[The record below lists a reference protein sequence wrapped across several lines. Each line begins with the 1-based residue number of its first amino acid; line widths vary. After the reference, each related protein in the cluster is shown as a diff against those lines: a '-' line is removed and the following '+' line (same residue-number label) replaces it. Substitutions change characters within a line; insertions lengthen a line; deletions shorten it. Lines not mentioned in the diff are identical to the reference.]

1 MTLFKL
7 PIRNIKKSMKDYL
20 IYFATLILGI
30 ALFYVFNAIKKQTA
44 MLNLSNSGYDIMDIM
59 FTVMDVVGV
68 FVSFVLGFLIV
79 YASNFL
85 MKRRKKEFAVYMLLG
100 MSKRSISTVIV
111 TETVLIGIISLGVGL
126 LLGIGASQ
134 GMSVVVANL
143 FEADM
148 TRFQF
153 TISSEAIVK
162 TLIYFLIMYAL
173 VIIFDVFVVGKARLI
188 NLLNAGRHSEKN
200 YAKNPVLCLI
210 VFGVAAALLGT
221 AYYKVTAGVDSID
234 DFGDLGMQVAKG
246 IIGTFLAFWSVA
258 GMLMFFAVRSKRFY
272 HKGIN
277 CFSTKELGSR
287 INSNV
292 FSGGIICLLLFF
304 TITVLS
310 CCFAL
315 RNGMNEVLR
324 VNAPAD
330 VMLRQTDYADDVE
343 TDNMKMDHMSIINRL
358 EEKNVD
364 MSKFSEYDEIYLYAF
379 RGVGAEELWDGISDI
394 NYGYTFSFDIVKIS
408 DYNRIARLYGR
419 DELSVKE
426 DEYIMLANYFMNVKE
441 HNKALA
447 EGKTLNICGK
457 PYKPKYD
464 KCVELDVYMNNT
476 EGNTGTII
484 VPDSCDFDA
493 YVDELLFMETVFVGN
508 YEDMSEQELKAWD
521 EYLSGDEFKDFINS
535 DDRRPEVSVRTK
547 TFLYASSTGLTAV
560 AVFIGT
566 YLGFV
571 FLISAAAILSLKELS
586 NAADNKGKYGV
597 LRKIGVDEKMLN
609 HSLRGQSLVFFG
621 IPLLLAVLHSVFGIQ
636 TGMFILAAFSKRGLT
651 GAIIASS
658 GMILVI
664 YSIYFLITYYCSKEI
679 IKE

>member
-20 IYFATLILGI
+20 IYFATLIFGI
-30 ALFYVFNAIKKQTA
+30 ALFYVFNAIEKQTA
-44 MLNLSNSGYDIMDIM
+44 MLNLSNSGYDIMDVM

-100 MSKRSISTVIV
+100 MSKRSISAVIV
-111 TETVLIGIISLGVGL
+111 METVLIGIISLGVGL
-126 LLGIGASQ
+126 LLGIGVSQ

-148 TRFQF
+148 TSFQF
-153 TISSEAIVK
+153 TISGEAVVK

-173 VIIFDVFVVGKARLI
+173 VIVFDVFVVGKARLI
-188 NLLNAGRHSEKN
+188 NLINAGRHSEKN

-210 VFGVAAALLGT
+210 VFAAAAVLLGT
-221 AYYKVTAGVDSID
+221 AYYKVTAGVDTLD

-258 GMLMFFAVRSKRFY
+258 GMLMFFAVKSKRFY

-315 RNGMNEVLR
+315 RNGMNEVLK
-324 VNAPAD
+324 VNASAD
-330 VMLRQTDYADDVE
+330 VMIEQSVSEEDMGTDYASVL
-343 TDNMKMDHMSIINRL
+343 KLL

-364 MSKFSEYDEIYLYAF
+364 MSKFSEYDEIYVYSF
-379 RGVGAEELWDGISDI
+379 EGVNAEELWKGVSDT
-394 NYGYTFSFDIVKIS
+394 NFSGTFAFDIVRVS
-408 DYNRIARLYGR
+408 DYNKIARLYGR

-426 DEYIMLANYFMNVKE
+426 DEYIMLANYFMSAKE

-447 EGKTLNICGK
+447 EGKTIDICGK
-457 PYKPKYD
+457 TYKPKYD
-464 KCVELDVYMNNT
+464 KCIEMGLYMSNT
-476 EGNTGTII
+476 EGNSGTII
-484 VPDSCDFDA
+484 VPDSCNFDA
-493 YVDELLFMETVFVGN
+493 YMNELLFMETLFIAN
-508 YEDMSEQELKAWD
+508 YEDMKAKELETWD
-521 EYLSGDEFKDFINS
+521 EYLSGDAFKEFINS
-535 DDRRPEVSVRTK
+535 DERRPHVGVETK
-547 TFLYASSTGLTAV
+547 TYLYASSTGLTAV
-560 AVFIGT
+560 AVFIGI
-566 YLGFV
+566 YLGLV

-621 IPLLLAVLHSVFGIQ
+621 IPFLLAVLHSVFGIQ

-664 YSIYFLITYYCSKEI
+664 YIIYFLITYYCSKEI

>member
-7 PIRNIKKSMKDYL
+7 PIRNIKKSIKDYL

-30 ALFYVFNAIKKQTA
+30 ALFYVFNAIEKQTA
-44 MLNLSNSGYDIMDIM
+44 MLNLSNSGYGIMDIM

-85 MKRRKKEFAVYMLLG
+85 MKRRKKEFAIYMLLG

-111 TETVLIGIISLGVGL
+111 METVLIGIVSLGVGL

-134 GMSVVVANL
+134 GMSVIVANL

-148 TRFQF
+148 TSFQF
-153 TISSEAIVK
+153 TISNEAVVK

-200 YAKNPVLCLI
+200 YAKNPILCLI
-210 VFGVAAALLGT
+210 VFAVAAVLLGT
-221 AYYKVTAGVDSID
+221 AYYKVTAGVETLD
-234 DFGDLGMQVAKG
+234 DFGDLGIQVAKG

-258 GMLMFFAVRSKRFY
+258 GMLIFFAVRSKKFY
-272 HKGIN
+272 HKGVN
-277 CFSTKELGSR
+277 CFSVKELGSR

-324 VNAPAD
+324 INAPAD
-330 VMLRQTDYADDVE
+330 IMLEQNVAVSDMGDKA
-343 TDNMKMDHMSIINRL
+343 SIIQLL

-364 MSKFSEYDEIYLYAF
+364 MSKFSEYDEICLYAF
-379 RGVGAEELWDGISDI
+379 EGLNANELWDDTGDL
-394 NYGYTFSFDIVKIS
+394 GFMGTFSFDVVRVS
-408 DYNRIARLYGR
+408 DYNKIARLYGR

-426 DEYIMLANYFMNVKE
+426 DEYIMLANYFVDVRE

-447 EGKTLNICGK
+447 NGKTLDICGK
-457 PYKPKYD
+457 TYKPKYD
-464 KCVELDVYMNNT
+464 KCVELGLYMNNT
-476 EGNTGTII
+476 EGESGVII

-493 YVDELLFMETVFVGN
+493 YVDELLWIETLFIAN
-508 YEDMSEQELKAWD
+508 YEELPKKELEAWD
-521 EYLSGDEFKDFINS
+521 EYLAGDVFDEFINS
-535 DDRRPEVSVRTK
+535 DAHRPNVNVRTK
-547 TFLYASSTGLTAV
+547 SYLYASSTGLTAI

-566 YLGFV
+566 YLGLV

-609 HSLRGQSLVFFG
+609 RSLMGQSLVFFG

-636 TGMFILAAFSKRGLT
+636 TGMFILSAFSKRGLT

-664 YSIYFLITYYCSKEI
+664 YVIYFLITYYCSKEI

>member
-30 ALFYVFNAIKKQTA
+30 ALFYVFNAIEKQTA

-111 TETVLIGIISLGVGL
+111 METVLIGIISLGVGL

-153 TISSEAIVK
+153 TISSEAVVK
-162 TLIYFLIMYAL
+162 TLVYFLIMYAL

-188 NLLNAGRHSEKN
+188 SLLNAGRHSEKN

-210 VFGVAAALLGT
+210 VFAVAAALLGT
-221 AYYKVTAGVDSID
+221 AYYKVTAGVDSLD
-234 DFGDLGMQVAKG
+234 DFGDLGIQVAKG

-258 GMLMFFAVRSKRFY
+258 GMLMFFAVKSKKFY

-315 RNGMNEVLR
+315 RNGMNEVLK

-330 VMLRQTDYADDVE
+330 VMLRYIPYEVDEE
-343 TDNMKMDHMSIINRL
+343 TYNMSIVKRL

-364 MSKFSEYDEIYLYAF
+364 MSKFSEYDEIYVYAF
-379 RGVGAEELWDGISDI
+379 DGVSREKLWDGI
-394 NYGYTFSFDIVKIS
+394 NNVRFGGFAFDIVKVS
-408 DYNRIARLYGR
+408 DYNKIARLYGR
-419 DELSVKE
+419 DELSVNE
-426 DEYIMLANYFMNVKE
+426 DEYIMLADYFMEVKE

-447 EGKTLNICGK
+447 EGKTMNICGK
-457 PYKPKYD
+457 TYKPKYD
-464 KCVELDVYMNNT
+464 KCIELGLYMNNT
-476 EGNTGTII
+476 EGNAGTII
-484 VPDSCDFDA
+484 VPDSCAFDA
-493 YVDELLFMETVFVGN
+493 YMDDMLFMQMLFVAN
-508 YEDMSEQELKAWD
+508 YEDMPEQELKAWD
-521 EYLSGDEFKDFINS
+521 EYLSGDEFIECISS
-535 DDRRPEVSVRTK
+535 DDQSPQVGVITK

-566 YLGFV
+566 YLGLV

-621 IPLLLAVLHSVFGIQ
+621 IPFLLAVLHSIFGIQ

-651 GAIIASS
+651 GAVIASS

>member
-1 MTLFKL
+1 MTIFKL
-7 PIRNIKKSMKDYL
+7 PIRNIKKSIKDYL

-30 ALFYVFNAIKKQTA
+30 ALFYVFNAIEKQTA

-111 TETVLIGIISLGVGL
+111 METVLIGIISLGVGL

-134 GMSVVVANL
+134 GMSIIVANL

-153 TISSEAIVK
+153 TISNEAVVK
-162 TLIYFLIMYAL
+162 TLIYFLIMYVL

-200 YAKNPVLCLI
+200 YAKNPILCLV
-210 VFGVAAALLGT
+210 VFAVAAVLLGT
-221 AYYKVTAGVDSID
+221 AYYKVTAGVETLD
-234 DFGDLGMQVAKG
+234 DFGDLATQVAKG

-258 GMLMFFAVRSKRFY
+258 GMLIFFAVRSKKFY
-272 HKGIN
+272 HKGVN
-277 CFSTKELGSR
+277 CFSVKELGSR

-324 VNAPAD
+324 INAPAD
-330 VMLRQTDYADDVE
+330 IMLEQTVAVSDMGDKA
-343 TDNMKMDHMSIINRL
+343 SIIQLL

-364 MSKFSEYDEIYLYAF
+364 MSKFSEYDEICLYDFHEVIADN
-379 RGVGAEELWDGISDI
+379 LWDGSNDL
-394 NYGYTFSFDIVKIS
+394 GFMGSFSFDVVRVS
-408 DYNRIARLYGR
+408 DYNKIAKLYGR

-426 DEYIMLANYFMNVKE
+426 DEYILLANYFIDVRE

-447 EGKTLNICGK
+447 NGKTLDICGK
-457 PYKPKYD
+457 TYKPKYD
-464 KCVELDVYMNNT
+464 KCVELGLYMNNT
-476 EGNTGTII
+476 EGETGIII

-493 YVDELLFMETVFVGN
+493 YVDELLWVETLFIAN
-508 YEDMSEQELKAWD
+508 YKELPKKELEAWD
-521 EYLSGDEFKDFINS
+521 EYLAGDVFDEFINS
-535 DDRRPEVSVRTK
+535 DEHRPNVNVRTK
-547 TFLYASSTGLTAV
+547 SYLYASSTGLTAV

-566 YLGFV
+566 YLGLV

-609 HSLRGQSLVFFG
+609 RSLMGQSLVFFG

-636 TGMFILAAFSKRGLT
+636 TGMFILSAFSKRGLT

-658 GMILVI
+658 GMMLVI
-664 YSIYFLITYYCSKEI
+664 YMVYFLITYYCSKEI

>member
-7 PIRNIKKSMKDYL
+7 PLRNIKKSMKDYL

-30 ALFYVFNAIKKQTA
+30 ALFYVFNAIEKQTA
-44 MLNLSNSGYDIMDIM
+44 LLNLQNSGYDIMDVM

-100 MSKRSISTVIV
+100 MSKRSISMVIV
-111 TETVLIGIISLGVGL
+111 METILIGIISLGVGL

-134 GMSVVVANL
+134 GMSIVVANL

-153 TISSEAIVK
+153 VISNEAVIK
-162 TLIYFLIMYAL
+162 TLIYFLIMYVL
-173 VIIFDVFVVGKARLI
+173 VIIFDVFVVGKAKLI

-210 VFGVAAALLGT
+210 VFAVAAVLLGT
-221 AYYKVTAGVDSID
+221 AYYKVTAGVDTID

-246 IIGTFLAFWSVA
+246 IVGTFLAFWSVE
-258 GMLMFFAVRSKRFY
+258 GMLIFFAVRSKKFY

-304 TITVLS
+304 TICVLS

-315 RNGMNEVLR
+315 RNGMNETLKI
-324 VNAPAD
+324 NAPAD
-330 VMLRQTDYADDVE
+330 VMLEQTTGGRCDVE
-343 TDNMKMDHMSIINRL
+343 ANNISILKLL
-358 EEKNVD
+358 EEKHVD
-364 MSKFSEYDEIYLYAF
+364 MSKFSEYDEIYIYAF
-379 RGVGAEELWDGISDI
+379 KSVNASELWDGNGIRDV
-394 NYGYTFSFDIVKIS
+394 SFGGFPFDVVRIS
-408 DYNRIARLYGR
+408 DYNKIARLYGR
-419 DELSVKE
+419 DELSVNE
-426 DEYIMLANYFMNVKE
+426 DEYIMLANYFMDVRE

-447 EGKTLNICGK
+447 EGKTMNICGK
-457 PYKPKYD
+457 TYKPKYD
-464 KCVELDVYMNNT
+464 KCVELGLYMSNT
-476 EGNTGTII
+476 EGNAGTII
-484 VPDSCDFDA
+484 VPDSCAFDA
-493 YVDELLFMETVFVGN
+493 YMDELLYIEALFIAN
-508 YEDMSEQELKAWD
+508 YEDMPKKELETWD
-521 EYLSGDEFKDFINS
+521 EYLSGDEFSEFLNS
-535 DDRRPEVSVRTK
+535 NEGNYHVHVNVRTK
-547 TFLYASSTGLTAV
+547 TFLYASSTGLTAIS
-560 AVFIGT
+560 VFIGI
-566 YLGFV
+566 YLGLV

-586 NAADNKGKYGV
+586 NAADNKEKYGV

-636 TGMFILAAFSKRGLT
+636 VGMFMLSAFSKRGLT
-651 GAIIASS
+651 GAIIVSS

-664 YSIYFLITYYCSKEI
+664 YIIYFLITYFCSKEI

>member
-30 ALFYVFNAIKKQTA
+30 ALFYVFNAIEKQTA
-44 MLNLSNSGYDIMDIM
+44 MLNLSNSGYDIMDVM

-111 TETVLIGIISLGVGL
+111 METILIGIISLGVGL
-126 LLGIGASQ
+126 LLGIGVSQ
-134 GMSVVVANL
+134 GMSIVVANL

-148 TRFQF
+148 TSFQF
-153 TISSEAIVK
+153 TISNEAVVK

-188 NLLNAGRHSEKN
+188 NLLNAGRQSEKN

-210 VFGVAAALLGT
+210 VFAVAAVLLGT
-221 AYYKVTAGVDSID
+221 AYYKVTAGVDTLD

-246 IIGTFLAFWSVA
+246 IIGTFLAFWSIA
-258 GMLMFFAVRSKRFY
+258 GMLIFFAVRNKKFY

-315 RNGMNEVLR
+315 RNGMNDVLKI
-324 VNAPAD
+324 NASAD
-330 VMLRQTDYADDVE
+330 VMIEQSVSEDDMGTDYASVL
-343 TDNMKMDHMSIINRL
+343 KLL

-364 MSKFSEYDEIYLYAF
+364 MSKFSEYDEIYVYYF
-379 RGVGAEELWDGISDI
+379 EGVNAQELWDGVSDT
-394 NYGYTFSFDIVKIS
+394 NFSGTFAFDIVKVS
-408 DYNRIARLYGR
+408 DYNKIARLYGR

-426 DEYIMLANYFMNVKE
+426 DEYIMLANYFMSAKE

-447 EGKTLNICGK
+447 EGKTIDICGK
-457 PYKPKYD
+457 TYKPKYD
-464 KCVELDVYMNNT
+464 KCIEMGLYMSNT
-476 EGNTGTII
+476 EGNSGTII
-484 VPDSCDFDA
+484 VPDSCNFDA
-493 YVDELLFMETVFVGN
+493 YMNELLFMETLFIAN
-508 YEDMSEQELKAWD
+508 YEDMKAKELETWD
-521 EYLSGDEFKDFINS
+521 EYLSGDAFKEFINS
-535 DDRRPEVSVRTK
+535 DERRPHVGVETK
-547 TFLYASSTGLTAV
+547 TYLYASSTGLTAI

-566 YLGFV
+566 YLGLV

-621 IPLLLAVLHSVFGIQ
+621 IPFLLAVLHSVFGIQ

-664 YSIYFLITYYCSKEI
+664 YIIYFLITYYCSKEI

>member
-30 ALFYVFNAIKKQTA
+30 ALFYVFNAIEKQTA
-44 MLNLSNSGYDIMDIM
+44 MLNLSNSGYDIMDVM

-111 TETVLIGIISLGVGL
+111 TETILIGIISLGVGL
-126 LLGIGASQ
+126 LLGIGVSQ
-134 GMSVVVANL
+134 GMSIVVANL

-148 TRFQF
+148 TSFQF
-153 TISSEAIVK
+153 IISGEAVIK

-173 VIIFDVFVVGKARLI
+173 VIVFDVFVVGKARLI
-188 NLLNAGRHSEKN
+188 NLINAGRQSEKN

-210 VFGVAAALLGT
+210 VFAVAAVLLGT
-221 AYYKVTAGVDSID
+221 AYYKVTAGVDTLD

-258 GMLMFFAVRSKRFY
+258 GMLMFFAVKSKRFY

-315 RNGMNEVLR
+315 RNGMNEVLKI
-324 VNAPAD
+324 NASAD
-330 VMLRQTDYADDVE
+330 VMIEQSVSEDDMGTDYASVL
-343 TDNMKMDHMSIINRL
+343 KLL

-364 MSKFSEYDEIYLYAF
+364 MSKFSEYDEIYVYYF
-379 RGVGAEELWDGISDI
+379 EGVNAQELWDGVSDT
-394 NYGYTFSFDIVKIS
+394 NFSGTFAFDIVKVS
-408 DYNRIARLYGR
+408 DYNKIARLYGR

-426 DEYIMLANYFMNVKE
+426 DEYIMLANYFMSAKE

-447 EGKTLNICGK
+447 EGKTIDICGK
-457 PYKPKYD
+457 TYKPKYD
-464 KCVELDVYMNNT
+464 KCIEMGLYMSNT
-476 EGNTGTII
+476 EGNSGTII
-484 VPDSCDFDA
+484 VPDSCNFDA
-493 YVDELLFMETVFVGN
+493 YMNELLFMETLFIAN
-508 YEDMSEQELKAWD
+508 YEDMKAKELETWD
-521 EYLSGDEFKDFINS
+521 EYLSGDAFKEFINS
-535 DDRRPEVSVRTK
+535 DERRPHVGVETK
-547 TFLYASSTGLTAV
+547 TYLYASSTGLTAV
-560 AVFIGT
+560 AVFIGI
-566 YLGFV
+566 YLGLV

-621 IPLLLAVLHSVFGIQ
+621 IPFLLAVLHSVFGIQ

-651 GAIIASS
+651 GAVIASS
-658 GMILVI
+658 GMILAI
-664 YSIYFLITYYCSKEI
+664 YMIYFLITYYCSKEI

>member
-7 PIRNIKKSMKDYL
+7 PLRNIKKSMKDYL

-30 ALFYVFNAIKKQTA
+30 ALFYVFNAIEKQTA
-44 MLNLSNSGYDIMDIM
+44 MLNLQNSGYDIMDVM

-100 MSKRSISTVIV
+100 MSKRSISMVIV
-111 TETVLIGIISLGVGL
+111 METILIGIISLGVGL

-153 TISSEAIVK
+153 IISNEAIIK
-162 TLIYFLIMYAL
+162 TLIYFLIMYVL

-200 YAKNPVLCLI
+200 YAKNPVICLI
-210 VFGVAAALLGT
+210 VFAVAAVLLGT
-221 AYYKVTAGVDSID
+221 AYYKVTAGVDTIE

-246 IIGTFLAFWSVA
+246 IVGTFLAFWSVA
-258 GMLMFFAVRSKRFY
+258 GMLIFFAVRSKKFY
-272 HKGIN
+272 HKDIN

-304 TITVLS
+304 TICVLS

-315 RNGMNEVLR
+315 RNGMNETLKI
-324 VNAPAD
+324 NAPAD
-330 VMLRQTDYADDVE
+330 VMIEQNGNAYDVS
-343 TDNMKMDHMSIINRL
+343 TGNASIVKLL

-364 MSKFSEYDEIYLYAF
+364 MDKFSEYDEIYVYDFEDVTAK
-379 RGVGAEELWDGISDI
+379 ELWDGISDVSF
-394 NYGYTFSFDIVKIS
+394 GGFTFDVVKIS
-408 DYNRIARLYGR
+408 EYNKIARLYGR
-419 DELSVKE
+419 DELSVNE
-426 DEYIMLANYFMNVKE
+426 DEYIMLANYFMNVRE

-447 EGKTLNICGK
+447 EGKTINICGK
-457 PYKPKYD
+457 TYKPKYD
-464 KCVELDVYMNNT
+464 KCVEIGLYMNNT
-476 EGNTGTII
+476 EGDTGTII
-484 VPDSCDFDA
+484 VPDSCAFDA
-493 YVDELLFMETVFVGN
+493 YMDELLYIETLFIAN
-508 YEDMSEQELKAWD
+508 YEDIPKKELETWD
-521 EYLSGDEFKDFINS
+521 EYLSGDEFREFINS
-535 DDRRPEVSVRTK
+535 DEHRPHVNVKTK
-547 TFLYASSTGLTAV
+547 TYLYASSTGLTAI
-560 AVFIGT
+560 AVFIGI
-566 YLGFV
+566 YLGLV

-586 NAADNKGKYGV
+586 NAADNKEKYGV

-636 TGMFILAAFSKRGLT
+636 VGMFMLSAFSKRGLT

-664 YSIYFLITYYCSKEI
+664 YIIYFLITYFCSKEI

>member
-30 ALFYVFNAIKKQTA
+30 ALFYVFNAIEKQTA
-44 MLNLSNSGYDIMDIM
+44 MLNLSNSGYDIMDVM

-100 MSKRSISTVIV
+100 MSKRSISAVIV
-111 TETVLIGIISLGVGL
+111 METVLIGIISLGVGL
-126 LLGIGASQ
+126 LLGIGVSQ

-148 TRFQF
+148 TSFQF
-153 TISSEAIVK
+153 TISGEAVVK

-173 VIIFDVFVVGKARLI
+173 VIVFDVFVVGKARLI
-188 NLLNAGRHSEKN
+188 NLINAGRHSEKN

-210 VFGVAAALLGT
+210 VFAVAAVLLGT
-221 AYYKVTAGVDSID
+221 AYYKVTAGVDTLD

-258 GMLMFFAVRSKRFY
+258 GMLMFFAVKSKRFY

-315 RNGMNEVLR
+315 RNGMNEVLK

-330 VMLRQTDYADDVE
+330 VMFCYTPYRVDEE
-343 TDNMKMDHMSIINRL
+343 TDNISIVKRL
-358 EEKNVD
+358 EEKNID
-364 MSKFSEYDEIYLYAF
+364 MSKFSEYDEIYVYAF
-379 RGVGAEELWDGISDI
+379 DGVSSEKLWNGVSDVKL
-394 NYGYTFSFDIVKIS
+394 GGFAFDIVKVS
-408 DYNRIARLYGR
+408 DYNKIARLYGR

-426 DEYIMLANYFMNVKE
+426 DEYIMLADYFMEVKE

-447 EGKTLNICGK
+447 EGKTMNICGK
-457 PYKPKYD
+457 TYKPKYD
-464 KCVELDVYMNNT
+464 KCVELGLYMNNS

-484 VPDSCDFDA
+484 VPDSCAFDA
-493 YVDELLFMETVFVGN
+493 YMDELYFMNMLFVAN
-508 YEDMSEQELKAWD
+508 YQDMPEQELKAWD
-521 EYLSGDEFKDFINS
+521 EYLSGDEFEELINS
-535 DDRRPEVSVRTK
+535 DAKRPQVVVITK
-547 TFLYASSTGLTAV
+547 TYLYASSTGLTAV
-560 AVFIGT
+560 AVFIGI
-566 YLGFV
+566 YLGLV

-621 IPLLLAVLHSVFGIQ
+621 IPFLLAVLHSVFGIQ

-651 GAIIASS
+651 GAVIASS
-658 GMILVI
+658 GMILAI
-664 YSIYFLITYYCSKEI
+664 YMIYFLITYYCSKEI

>member
-30 ALFYVFNAIKKQTA
+30 ALFYVFNAIEKQTA
-44 MLNLSNSGYDIMDIM
+44 MLNLQNSGYDIMDVM

-100 MSKRSISTVIV
+100 MSKRSISMVIV
-111 TETVLIGIISLGVGL
+111 METILIGIISLGVGL

-153 TISSEAIVK
+153 TISNEAVVK
-162 TLIYFLIMYAL
+162 TLIYFLIMYVL
-173 VIIFDVFVVGKARLI
+173 VIIFDVFVVGKAKLI

-200 YAKNPVLCLI
+200 YAKNPVLCLV
-210 VFGVAAALLGT
+210 VFAVAAVLLGT
-221 AYYKVTAGVDSID
+221 AYYKVTAGFDTID
-234 DFGDLGMQVAKG
+234 DFGDLGMQVGKG

-258 GMLMFFAVRSKRFY
+258 GMLIFFAVRSKKFY

-304 TITVLS
+304 TICVLS

-315 RNGMNEVLR
+315 RNGMNETLKI
-324 VNAPAD
+324 NAPAD
-330 VMLRQTDYADDVE
+330 VMIEQNGSAYDLKEENT
-343 TDNMKMDHMSIINRL
+343 SIVKLL

-364 MSKFSEYDEIYLYAF
+364 MGKFSEYDEIYVYDFEDVTAK
-379 RGVGAEELWDGISDI
+379 ELWDGISDVS
-394 NYGYTFSFDIVKIS
+394 YGGFTFDVVKIS
-408 DYNRIARLYGR
+408 DYNKIARLYGR
-419 DELSVKE
+419 DELSVNE
-426 DEYIMLANYFMNVKE
+426 DEYIMLANYFMDVKE

-447 EGKTLNICGK
+447 EGKTMNICGK
-457 PYKPKYD
+457 TYKPKYD
-464 KCVELDVYMNNT
+464 KCVELGLYMSNT
-476 EGNTGTII
+476 EGNVGTII
-484 VPDSCDFDA
+484 VPDSCTFDA
-493 YVDELLFMETVFVGN
+493 YMDELLYIETLFIAN
-508 YEDMSEQELKAWD
+508 YEDISKKELETWD
-521 EYLSGDEFKDFINS
+521 EYLLGDEFSEFINS
-535 DDRRPEVSVRTK
+535 DKHRPHVNVQTK
-547 TFLYASSTGLTAV
+547 TYLYASSTGLTAI

-566 YLGFV
+566 YLGLV

-586 NAADNKGKYGV
+586 NAADNKEKYGV

-636 TGMFILAAFSKRGLT
+636 VGMFILSAFSKRGLT

-658 GMILVI
+658 GMILGI
-664 YSIYFLITYYCSKEI
+664 YIIYFLITYFCSKEI

>member
-30 ALFYVFNAIKKQTA
+30 ALFYVFNAIEKQTA
-44 MLNLSNSGYDIMDIM
+44 MLNLQNSGYDIMDIM

-100 MSKRSISTVIV
+100 MSKRSISMVIV
-111 TETVLIGIISLGVGL
+111 METILIGIISLGVGL

-153 TISSEAIVK
+153 VISSEAIIK
-162 TLIYFLIMYAL
+162 TLIYFLIMYVL

-210 VFGVAAALLGT
+210 VFAVAAVLLGT
-221 AYYKVTAGVDSID
+221 AYYKVTAGVDTID

-258 GMLMFFAVRSKRFY
+258 GMLIFFAVRSKKFY

-304 TITVLS
+304 TICVLS

-315 RNGMNEVLR
+315 RNGMNETLKI
-324 VNAPAD
+324 NAPAD
-330 VMLRQTDYADDVE
+330 VMIEQTGSAYDLKE
-343 TDNMKMDHMSIINRL
+343 ENTSIVKLL
-358 EEKNVD
+358 EDKNVD
-364 MSKFSEYDEIYLYAF
+364 MGKFSEYDEIYVYDFEDVTAK
-379 RGVGAEELWDGISDI
+379 ELWDGISDVSF
-394 NYGYTFSFDIVKIS
+394 GGFTFDVVKIS
-408 DYNRIARLYGR
+408 DYNKIARLYGR
-419 DELSVKE
+419 DELSVNE
-426 DEYIMLANYFMNVKE
+426 DEYIMLANYFMNVRE

-447 EGKTLNICGK
+447 EGKTINICGK
-457 PYKPKYD
+457 TYKPKYD
-464 KCVELDVYMNNT
+464 KCVEIGLYMNNT

-484 VPDSCDFDA
+484 VPDSCAFDT
-493 YVDELLFMETVFVGN
+493 YMDELLYIETLFIAN
-508 YEDMSEQELKAWD
+508 YEDIPKKELETWD
-521 EYLSGDEFKDFINS
+521 EYLSGDEFREFINS
-535 DDRRPEVSVRTK
+535 DEHRPHVNVRTK
-547 TFLYASSTGLTAV
+547 TFLYASSTGLTAI
-560 AVFIGT
+560 AVFIGI
-566 YLGFV
+566 YLGLV

-636 TGMFILAAFSKRGLT
+636 TGMFILSAFSKRGLT

-658 GMILVI
+658 GMILGI
-664 YSIYFLITYYCSKEI
+664 YIIYFLITYYCSKEI

>member
-30 ALFYVFNAIKKQTA
+30 ALFYVFNAIEKQTA
-44 MLNLSNSGYDIMDIM
+44 MLNLSNSGYDIMDVM

-111 TETVLIGIISLGVGL
+111 TETILIGIISLGVGL
-126 LLGIGASQ
+126 LLGIGVSQ
-134 GMSVVVANL
+134 GMSIVVANL

-148 TRFQF
+148 TSFQF
-153 TISSEAIVK
+153 IISGEAVIK

-173 VIIFDVFVVGKARLI
+173 VIVFDVFVVGKARLI
-188 NLLNAGRHSEKN
+188 NLINAGRQSEKN

-210 VFGVAAALLGT
+210 VFAVAAVLLGT
-221 AYYKVTAGVDSID
+221 AYYKVTAGVDTLD

-258 GMLMFFAVRSKRFY
+258 GMLMFFAVKSKRFY

-315 RNGMNEVLR
+315 RNGMNEVLK

-330 VMLRQTDYADDVE
+330 VMLKQNASRVDWGSDYI
-343 TDNMKMDHMSIINRL
+343 SIIKLL
-358 EEKNVD
+358 EEKNID
-364 MSKFSEYDEIYLYAF
+364 MSKFSEYDEVYVYAF
-379 RGVGAEELWDGISDI
+379 EGVGAEKLWNDTGGSDFI
-394 NYGYTFSFDIVKIS
+394 GTFAFDIVKIS
-408 DYNRIARLYGR
+408 DYNKIARLYGR
-419 DELSVKE
+419 DELSVNE
-426 DEYIMLANYFMNVKE
+426 DEYIMLANYSMAVKE

-447 EGKTLNICGK
+447 EGKTMNICGK
-457 PYKPKYD
+457 VYKPKYD
-464 KCVELDVYMNNT
+464 KCIDVGLYMNNT
-476 EGNTGTII
+476 EANAGTII
-484 VPDSCDFDA
+484 VPDSCAFDA
-493 YVDELLFMETVFVGN
+493 YIDTHIDKLLGVETLFVAN
-508 YEDMSEQELKAWD
+508 YEDMTKQELETWD
-521 EYLSGDEFKDFINS
+521 EYLSGDVFNEIINS
-535 DDRRPEVSVRTK
+535 DDRRPYVGVETK
-547 TFLYASSTGLTAV
+547 TYLYASSTGLTAV
-560 AVFIGT
+560 AVFIGI
-566 YLGFV
+566 YLGLV

-621 IPLLLAVLHSVFGIQ
+621 IPFLLAVLHSVFGIQ

-664 YSIYFLITYYCSKEI
+664 YIIYFLITYYCSKEI

>member
-20 IYFATLILGI
+20 IYFATLIFGI
-30 ALFYVFNAIKKQTA
+30 ALFYVFNAIEKQTA
-44 MLNLSNSGYDIMDIM
+44 MLNLSNSGYDIMDVM

-100 MSKRSISTVIV
+100 MSKRSISAVIV
-111 TETVLIGIISLGVGL
+111 METVLIGIISLGVGL
-126 LLGIGASQ
+126 LLGIGVSQ

-148 TRFQF
+148 TSFQF
-153 TISSEAIVK
+153 TISGEAVVK

-173 VIIFDVFVVGKARLI
+173 VIVFDVFVVGKARLI
-188 NLLNAGRHSEKN
+188 NLINAGRHSEKN

-210 VFGVAAALLGT
+210 VFAAAAVLLGT
-221 AYYKVTAGVDSID
+221 AYYKVTAGVDTLD

-258 GMLMFFAVRSKRFY
+258 GMLMFFAVKSKRFY

-315 RNGMNEVLR
+315 RNGMNEVLK
-324 VNAPAD
+324 VNASAD
-330 VMLRQTDYADDVE
+330 VMIEQSVSEEDMGTDYASVL
-343 TDNMKMDHMSIINRL
+343 KLL

-364 MSKFSEYDEIYLYAF
+364 MSKFSEYDEIYVYSF
-379 RGVGAEELWDGISDI
+379 EGVNAEELWKGVSDT
-394 NYGYTFSFDIVKIS
+394 NFSGTFAFDIVRVS
-408 DYNRIARLYGR
+408 DYNKIARLYGR

-426 DEYIMLANYFMNVKE
+426 DEYIMLANYFMSAKE

-447 EGKTLNICGK
+447 EGKTIDICGK
-457 PYKPKYD
+457 TYKPKYD
-464 KCVELDVYMNNT
+464 KCIEMGLYMSNT
-476 EGNTGTII
+476 EGNSGTII
-484 VPDSCDFDA
+484 VPDSCNFDA
-493 YVDELLFMETVFVGN
+493 YMNELLFMETLFIAN
-508 YEDMSEQELKAWD
+508 YEDMKAKELETWD
-521 EYLSGDEFKDFINS
+521 EYLSGDAFKEFINS
-535 DDRRPEVSVRTK
+535 DERRPHVGVETK
-547 TFLYASSTGLTAV
+547 TYLYASSTGLTAV
-560 AVFIGT
+560 AVFIGI
-566 YLGFV
+566 YLGLV

-621 IPLLLAVLHSVFGIQ
+621 IPFLLAVLHSVFGIQ

-651 GAIIASS
+651 GAVIASS
-658 GMILVI
+658 GMILAI
-664 YSIYFLITYYCSKEI
+664 YMIYFLITYYCSKEI

>member
-7 PIRNIKKSMKDYL
+7 PLRNIKKSMKDYL

-30 ALFYVFNAIKKQTA
+30 ALFYVFNAIEKQTA
-44 MLNLSNSGYDIMDIM
+44 MLNLQNSGYDIMDVM

-100 MSKRSISTVIV
+100 MSKRSISMVIV
-111 TETVLIGIISLGVGL
+111 METILIGIISLGVGL

-134 GMSVVVANL
+134 GMSIVVANL

-153 TISSEAIVK
+153 VISNEAVIK
-162 TLIYFLIMYAL
+162 TLIYFLIMYVL
-173 VIIFDVFVVGKARLI
+173 VIIFDVFVVGKAKLI

-210 VFGVAAALLGT
+210 VFAVAAVLLGT
-221 AYYKVTAGVDSID
+221 AYYKVTAGVDTIE

-246 IIGTFLAFWSVA
+246 IVGTFLAFWSVA
-258 GMLMFFAVRSKRFY
+258 GMLIFFAVRSKKFY

-304 TITVLS
+304 TISVLS

-315 RNGMNEVLR
+315 RNGMNETLKI
-324 VNAPAD
+324 NAPAD
-330 VMLRQTDYADDVE
+330 VMIEQNGSAYDVS
-343 TDNMKMDHMSIINRL
+343 TDNTSIVKLL

-364 MSKFSEYDEIYLYAF
+364 MGKFSEYDEIYIYAF
-379 RGVGAEELWDGISDI
+379 KGVNAAELWAGIS
-394 NYGYTFSFDIVKIS
+394 NVSYGGFPFDVVRIS
-408 DYNRIARLYGR
+408 DYNKIARLYGR
-419 DELSVKE
+419 DELSVNE
-426 DEYIMLANYFMNVKE
+426 DEYIMLANYFMDVKE

-447 EGKTLNICGK
+447 EGKTMNICGK
-457 PYKPKYD
+457 TYKPKYD
-464 KCVELDVYMNNT
+464 KCVELGLYMSNT
-476 EGNTGTII
+476 EGNAGTII
-484 VPDSCDFDA
+484 VPDSCTFDD
-493 YVDELLFMETVFVGN
+493 YMDELLYIETLFIAN
-508 YEDMSEQELKAWD
+508 YEDMPKKELEAWD
-521 EYLSGDEFKDFINS
+521 EYLSDDEFRELMNS
-535 DDRRPEVSVRTK
+535 DEHRPHVGVDTK
-547 TFLYASSTGLTAV
+547 TYLYASSTGLTAI

-566 YLGFV
+566 YLGLV

-586 NAADNKGKYGV
+586 NAADNKEKYGV

-636 TGMFILAAFSKRGLT
+636 VGMFMLSAFSKRGLT
-651 GAIIASS
+651 GAIIVSS

-664 YSIYFLITYYCSKEI
+664 YIIYFLITYFCSKEI

>member
-7 PIRNIKKSMKDYL
+7 SIRNIKKSMKDYL

-30 ALFYVFNAIKKQTA
+30 ALFYVFNAIEKQTA
-44 MLNLSNSGYDIMDIM
+44 MLNLQNSGYDIMDVM

-100 MSKRSISTVIV
+100 MSKRSISMVIV
-111 TETVLIGIISLGVGL
+111 METILIGIISLGVGL

-153 TISSEAIVK
+153 IISNEAIIK
-162 TLIYFLIMYAL
+162 TLIYFLIMYVL

-210 VFGVAAALLGT
+210 VFTIAAVLLGT
-221 AYYKVTAGVDSID
+221 AYYKVTAGIDTID
-234 DFGDLGMQVAKG
+234 DFGDLGIQVAKG
-246 IIGTFLAFWSVA
+246 IVGTFLAFWSVA
-258 GMLMFFAVRSKRFY
+258 GMLIFFAVRSKKFY

-304 TITVLS
+304 TICVLS

-315 RNGMNEVLR
+315 RNGMNETLKI
-324 VNAPAD
+324 NAPAD
-330 VMLRQTDYADDVE
+330 VMIEQTSSAYDVG
-343 TDNMKMDHMSIINRL
+343 TDNTSIVKLL
-358 EEKNVD
+358 EDKNVD
-364 MSKFSEYDEIYLYAF
+364 MGKFSEYDEIYVYDFEDVTAT
-379 RGVGAEELWDGISDI
+379 ELWDGISDVSF
-394 NYGYTFSFDIVKIS
+394 GGFTFDVVKIS
-408 DYNRIARLYGR
+408 EYNKIARLYGR
-419 DELSVKE
+419 DELSVNE

-447 EGKTLNICGK
+447 EGKTMNICGK
-457 PYKPKYD
+457 TYKPKYD
-464 KCVELDVYMNNT
+464 KCVEIGLYMNNT
-476 EGNTGTII
+476 EGDTGTII
-484 VPDSCDFDA
+484 VPDSCAFDD
-493 YVDELLFMETVFVGN
+493 YMDELLYIETLFIAN
-508 YEDMSEQELKAWD
+508 YEDLPKKELETWD
-521 EYLSGDEFKDFINS
+521 EYLLGDEFRDFMNS
-535 DDRRPEVSVRTK
+535 DKHRPHVGVRTK
-547 TFLYASSTGLTAV
+547 TFLYASSTGLTAT
-560 AVFIGT
+560 AVFIGI
-566 YLGFV
+566 YLGLV

-609 HSLRGQSLVFFG
+609 RSLRGQSLVFFG

-636 TGMFILAAFSKRGLT
+636 VGTFIISAFSMRGLT

-664 YSIYFLITYYCSKEI
+664 YIIYFLITYFCSKEI

>member
-30 ALFYVFNAIKKQTA
+30 ALFYVFNAIEKQTA

-111 TETVLIGIISLGVGL
+111 METVLIGIISLGVGL

-134 GMSVVVANL
+134 GMSVIVANL

-153 TISSEAIVK
+153 TISNEAVVK
-162 TLIYFLIMYAL
+162 TLIYFLIMYVL

-200 YAKNPVLCLI
+200 YAKNPILCLI
-210 VFGVAAALLGT
+210 VFAVAAVLLGT
-221 AYYKVTAGVDSID
+221 AYYKVTAGVETLD
-234 DFGDLGMQVAKG
+234 DFGDLATQVAKG

-258 GMLMFFAVRSKRFY
+258 GMLIFFAVRSKKFY

-277 CFSTKELGSR
+277 CFSVKELGSR

-324 VNAPAD
+324 INAPAD
-330 VMLRQTDYADDVE
+330 IMLEQTVAVSDMGDKA
-343 TDNMKMDHMSIINRL
+343 SIIQLL

-364 MSKFSEYDEIYLYAF
+364 MSRFSEYDEICLYDFHEVIADN
-379 RGVGAEELWDGISDI
+379 LWDSSNDLGFMGS
-394 NYGYTFSFDIVKIS
+394 FSFDVVRVS
-408 DYNRIARLYGR
+408 DYNKIAKLYGR

-426 DEYIMLANYFMNVKE
+426 DEYILLANYFIDVRE

-447 EGKTLNICGK
+447 NGKTLDICGK
-457 PYKPKYD
+457 TYKPKYD
-464 KCVELDVYMNNT
+464 KCVELGLYMNNT
-476 EGNTGTII
+476 EGETGIII

-493 YVDELLFMETVFVGN
+493 YVHELSWVETLFIAN
-508 YEDMSEQELKAWD
+508 YKELPKKELEAWD
-521 EYLSGDEFKDFINS
+521 EYLAGDVFDKFINS
-535 DDRRPEVSVRTK
+535 DAHRPNVNVRTK
-547 TFLYASSTGLTAV
+547 SYLYASSTGLTAV

-566 YLGFV
+566 YLGLV

-609 HSLRGQSLVFFG
+609 RSLMGQSLVFFG

-636 TGMFILAAFSKRGLT
+636 TGMFILSAFSKRGLT

-658 GMILVI
+658 GMMLVI
-664 YSIYFLITYYCSKEI
+664 YMVYFLITYYCSKEI

>member
-30 ALFYVFNAIKKQTA
+30 ALFYVFNAIEKQTA
-44 MLNLSNSGYDIMDIM
+44 MLNLQNSGYDIMDIM

-100 MSKRSISTVIV
+100 MSKRSISMVIV
-111 TETVLIGIISLGVGL
+111 METILIGIISLGVGL

-153 TISSEAIVK
+153 VISSEAIIK
-162 TLIYFLIMYAL
+162 TLIYFLIMYVL

-210 VFGVAAALLGT
+210 VFAVAAVLLGT
-221 AYYKVTAGVDSID
+221 AYYKVTAGVDTID

-258 GMLMFFAVRSKRFY
+258 GMLIFFAVRSKKFY

-304 TITVLS
+304 TICVLS

-315 RNGMNEVLR
+315 RNGMNETLKI
-324 VNAPAD
+324 NAPAD
-330 VMLRQTDYADDVE
+330 VMIEQTGSAYDLKE
-343 TDNMKMDHMSIINRL
+343 ENTSIVKLL
-358 EEKNVD
+358 EDKNVD
-364 MSKFSEYDEIYLYAF
+364 MGKFSEYDEIYVYDFEDAT
-379 RGVGAEELWDGISDI
+379 AKELWDGISDV
-394 NYGYTFSFDIVKIS
+394 SFGGFPFDVVKIS
-408 DYNRIARLYGR
+408 DYNKIARLYGR
-419 DELSVKE
+419 DELSVNE
-426 DEYIMLANYFMNVKE
+426 DEYIMLANYFMNVRE

-447 EGKTLNICGK
+447 EGKTINICGK
-457 PYKPKYD
+457 TYKPKYD
-464 KCVELDVYMNNT
+464 KCVEIGLYMNNT

-484 VPDSCDFDA
+484 VPDSCAFDT
-493 YVDELLFMETVFVGN
+493 YMDELLSIETLFIAN
-508 YEDMSEQELKAWD
+508 YEDIPKKELETWD
-521 EYLSGDEFKDFINS
+521 EYLSGDEFREFINS
-535 DDRRPEVSVRTK
+535 DEHRPHVNVRTK
-547 TFLYASSTGLTAV
+547 TFLYASSTGLTAI
-560 AVFIGT
+560 AVFIGI
-566 YLGFV
+566 YLGLV

-586 NAADNKGKYGV
+586 NAADNKGKYGI

-636 TGMFILAAFSKRGLT
+636 VGMFILSAFSKRGLT

-658 GMILVI
+658 GMILGI
-664 YSIYFLITYYCSKEI
+664 YIIYFHITYYCSKEI

>member
-30 ALFYVFNAIKKQTA
+30 ALFYVFNAIEKQTA
-44 MLNLSNSGYDIMDIM
+44 LLNLSNSGYDIMDIM

-100 MSKRSISTVIV
+100 MSKRSISMVIV
-111 TETVLIGIISLGVGL
+111 METILIGIISLGVGL

-148 TRFQF
+148 TSFQF
-153 TISSEAIVK
+153 VISNEAVVK
-162 TLIYFLIMYAL
+162 TLIYFLIMYVL
-173 VIIFDVFVVGKARLI
+173 VVIFDVFVVGKARLI

-210 VFGVAAALLGT
+210 VFAVAAVLLGT
-221 AYYKVTAGVDSID
+221 AYYKVTAGVGSLE
-234 DFGDLGMQVAKG
+234 DFAGLGVQVAKG

-258 GMLMFFAVRSKRFY
+258 GMLIFFAVRSKKFY

-304 TITVLS
+304 AVSVLS

-315 RNGMNEVLR
+315 RNGMNEVLKI
-324 VNAPAD
+324 NAPAD
-330 VMLRQTDYADDVE
+330 VMLEQTAGAYDVGAD
-343 TDNMKMDHMSIINRL
+343 NISILKLL
-358 EEKNVD
+358 EEKKVD
-364 MSKFSEYDEIYLYAF
+364 MSKFSEYDEIYVYAF
-379 RGVGAEELWDGISDI
+379 EGVNTEELWDDISSTSFG
-394 NYGYTFSFDIVKIS
+394 NRMAFDIVRIS
-408 DYNRIARLYGR
+408 DYNKIARLYGR
-419 DELSVKE
+419 DELSVNE
-426 DEYIMLANYFMNVKE
+426 DEYIMLANYFMSARE

-447 EGKTLNICGK
+447 DGKTMNICGK
-457 PYKPKYD
+457 AYKPKYD
-464 KCVELDVYMNNT
+464 KCIEMGLYMENT
-476 EGNTGTII
+476 EGNSGTII
-484 VPDSCDFDA
+484 VPDSCAFDA
-493 YVDELLFMETVFVGN
+493 YMDELILMETLFIAN
-508 YEDMSEQELKAWD
+508 YEDMTKKELEVWD
-521 EYLSGDEFKDFINS
+521 EYLSGDAFHELINS
-535 DDRRPEVSVRTK
+535 DELRPHVGVCTK
-547 TFLYASSTGLTAV
+547 TYLYASSTGLTAT
-560 AVFIGT
+560 AVFIGI
-566 YLGFV
+566 YLGLV

-586 NAADNKGKYGV
+586 NAADNKEKYGV

-621 IPLLLAVLHSVFGIQ
+621 MPLLLAVLHSVFGIQ
-636 TGMFILAAFSKRGLT
+636 TGMFILSAFSQRGLT

-664 YSIYFLITYYCSKEI
+664 YIIYFLITYYCSKEI

>member
-30 ALFYVFNAIKKQTA
+30 ALFYVFNAIEKQTA

-100 MSKRSISTVIV
+100 MSKRSISMVIV
-111 TETVLIGIISLGVGL
+111 METILIGIISLGVGL

-153 TISSEAIVK
+153 VISSEAIIK
-162 TLIYFLIMYAL
+162 TLIYFLIMYVL

-210 VFGVAAALLGT
+210 VFAVAAVLLGT
-221 AYYKVTAGVDSID
+221 AYYKVTAGVDTID

-258 GMLMFFAVRSKRFY
+258 GMLIFFAVRSKKFY

-304 TITVLS
+304 TICVLS

-315 RNGMNEVLR
+315 RNGMNETLKI
-324 VNAPAD
+324 NAPAD
-330 VMLRQTDYADDVE
+330 VMIEQTSSVYDVG
-343 TDNMKMDHMSIINRL
+343 TDNISIVKLL
-358 EEKNVD
+358 EGKNVD
-364 MSKFSEYDEIYLYAF
+364 MGKFSEYDEIYVYDFEDVKAS
-379 RGVGAEELWDGISDI
+379 ELWDGISDV
-394 NYGYTFSFDIVKIS
+394 NFVSFGGFTFDVVKIS
-408 DYNRIARLYGR
+408 DYNKIARLYGR
-419 DELSVKE
+419 DELSVNE
-426 DEYIMLANYFMNVKE
+426 DEYIMLANYFMDVRE

-447 EGKTLNICGK
+447 EGKTMNICGK
-457 PYKPKYD
+457 TYKPKYD
-464 KCVELDVYMNNT
+464 KCVEIGLYMNNT
-476 EGNTGTII
+476 ESNVGTII
-484 VPDSCDFDA
+484 VPDSCAFDA
-493 YVDELLFMETVFVGN
+493 YMNELLYTETLFIAN
-508 YEDMSEQELKAWD
+508 YEDMPKKELETWD
-521 EYLSGDEFKDFINS
+521 EYLSGDEFSDLMNS
-535 DDRRPEVSVRTK
+535 DKHRAQVNVQTK
-547 TFLYASSTGLTAV
+547 TYLYASSTGLTAIS
-560 AVFIGT
+560 VFIGT
-566 YLGFV
+566 YLGLI

-586 NAADNKGKYGV
+586 NAADNKEKYGV

-636 TGMFILAAFSKRGLT
+636 VGMFILSAFSKRGLT

-658 GMILVI
+658 GMILGI
-664 YSIYFLITYYCSKEI
+664 YIIYFLITYYCSKEI

>member
-20 IYFATLILGI
+20 IYFATLIFGI
-30 ALFYVFNAIKKQTA
+30 ALFYVFNAIEKQTA
-44 MLNLSNSGYDIMDIM
+44 MLNLSNSGYDIMDVM

-100 MSKRSISTVIV
+100 MSKRSISAVIV
-111 TETVLIGIISLGVGL
+111 METVLIGIISLGVGL
-126 LLGIGASQ
+126 LLGIGVSQ

-148 TRFQF
+148 TSFQF
-153 TISSEAIVK
+153 TISGEAVVK

-173 VIIFDVFVVGKARLI
+173 VIVFDVFVVGKARLI
-188 NLLNAGRHSEKN
+188 NLINAGRHSEKN

-210 VFGVAAALLGT
+210 VFAVAAVLLGT
-221 AYYKVTAGVDSID
+221 AYYKVTAGVDTLD

-258 GMLMFFAVRSKRFY
+258 GMLMFFAVKSKRFY

-315 RNGMNEVLR
+315 RNGMNEVLK
-324 VNAPAD
+324 VNASAD
-330 VMLRQTDYADDVE
+330 VMIEQSVSEEDMGTDYASVL
-343 TDNMKMDHMSIINRL
+343 KLL

-364 MSKFSEYDEIYLYAF
+364 MSKFSEYDEIYVYSF
-379 RGVGAEELWDGISDI
+379 EGVNAEELWKGVSDT
-394 NYGYTFSFDIVKIS
+394 NFSGTFAFDIVRVS
-408 DYNRIARLYGR
+408 DYNKIARLYGR

-426 DEYIMLANYFMNVKE
+426 DEYIMLANYFMSAKE

-447 EGKTLNICGK
+447 EGKTIDICGK
-457 PYKPKYD
+457 TYKPKYD
-464 KCVELDVYMNNT
+464 KCIEMGLYMSNT
-476 EGNTGTII
+476 EGNSGTII
-484 VPDSCDFDA
+484 VPDSCNFDA
-493 YVDELLFMETVFVGN
+493 YMNELLFMETLFIAN
-508 YEDMSEQELKAWD
+508 YEDMKAKELETWD
-521 EYLSGDEFKDFINS
+521 EYLSGDAFKEFINS
-535 DDRRPEVSVRTK
+535 DERRPHVGVETK
-547 TFLYASSTGLTAV
+547 TYLYASSTGLTAV
-560 AVFIGT
+560 AVFIGI
-566 YLGFV
+566 YLGLV

-621 IPLLLAVLHSVFGIQ
+621 IPFLLAVLHSVFGIQ

-651 GAIIASS
+651 GAVIASS
-658 GMILVI
+658 GMILAI
-664 YSIYFLITYYCSKEI
+664 YMIYFLITYYCSKEI